1 MANKNLIGLDVDQ
14 AKELSDKLNI
24 LLANYQLFY
33 INARGFHWNIKGTN
47 FFELHVKFEE
57 LYTDAL
63 TKIDEVA
70 ERIRT
75 LGQTPL
81 HSFSDYLQTSTI
93 KEVTNI
99 SNGEQAVAFVLEAF
113 QKLIEIEREL
123 LDISSNAGDE
133 GTNALMSDYL
143 REQEKSV
150 WMYSAYLNNK
160 QTA

>member
-1 MANKNLIGLDVDQ
+1 MASKNLIGLDIEQ
-14 AKELSDKLNI
+14 AKELSNKLNV
-24 LLANYQLFY
+24 LLSTYQLFY

-57 LYTDAL
+57 IYTDAL

-75 LGQTPL
+75 LGHSPL
-81 HSFSDYLQTSTI
+81 HSFTDYLQTSTI

-99 SNGEQAVAFVLEAF
+99 SDGEKAVAYVLEGF
-113 QKLIEIEREL
+113 QALIEIEREL
-123 LDISSNAGDE
+123 LEISDNAGDE

-143 REQEKSV
+143 REQEKFV

>member
-1 MANKNLIGLDVDQ
+1 MANKNLIGLDIDQ
-14 AKELSDKLNI
+14 ARELSEKLNV
-24 LLANYQLFY
+24 LLSTYQLFY

-57 LYTDAL
+57 IYTDAL

-75 LGQTPL
+75 LGHSPL
-81 HSFSDYLQTSTI
+81 HSFTDYLQKSAI

-99 SNGEQAVAFVLEAF
+99 SNGEQAVGFVLEGF
-113 QKLIEIEREL
+113 QSLIEIEREL
-123 LDISSNAGDE
+123 LKISDNAGDE

-143 REQEKSV
+143 REQEKFV

-160 QTA
+160 PTV